1 MTRRFTVAASAFRA
15 LTIVREPLLSA
26 CAVIGICDPNSAGS
40 IRDTLLVFR

>member
-1 MTRRFTVAASAFRA
+1 MTTRFTVAASAFRA
-15 LTIVREPLLSA
+15 LTIVRELLSA